1 MFDIGWTEIFVIG
14 VVALVF
20 LGPKELPRALYQLG
34 RWTRAARKITGD
46 FQRQVDQLVRE
57 AELEDVKKTVTDAS
71 KMVDIRKTVRNALDP
86 VGDIRKAFEPPKFPS
101 LSPTLSKAPA
111 TPAAATAAPATAPA
125 LPAAA
130 APAAASPAAAGPAA
144 AEAPVAA
151 PPPAAAELPAQ
162 DVAKV

>member
-57 AELEDVKKTVTDAS
+57 AELDDVKKTVTSAT
-71 KMVDIRKTVRNALDP
+71 KMVDVRKTVREALDP
-86 VGDIRKAFEPPKFPS
+86 VGDIKKAFEPPKFS
-101 LSPTLSKAPA
+101 LNSTPA
-111 TPAAATAAPATAPA
+111 KPATTPAAVAATTTAEAAPAPAEAAVPAAVPETAAPD
-125 LPAAA
+125 
-130 APAAASPAAAGPAA
+130 
-144 AEAPVAA
+144 AEPQHA
-151 PPPAAAELPAQ
+151 
-162 DVAKV
+162 AKV